1 MTESATPLNS
11 PNANESAT
19 NVNSDTVS
27 SDKGAAKKS
36 TSTKMGTQ
44 KPPASTSSN
53 KISKL
58 AMFALLIA
66 LAAPAGHYYWQQ
78 LQSQQLT
85 QTLTNKISKQ
95 NSTVLDRYQSQ
106 MQQALTTQQ
115 QNFEQQ
121 LQQVI
126 AKINN
131 TSQSRITEL
140 NASITQLEQRI
151 KQRQPNDWLL
161 HEAEY
166 LIRIASRTLWL
177 EHDTKAAIGL
187 LKDADRRL
195 TELNEPAFLPV
206 RAVLQQDI
214 KSLAL
219 MPTLQT
225 DEIILT
231 LMAMSKQVAELPLA
245 IVDLA
250 NKNDNE
256 ADLTLSDD
264 INDWQSNLAKTWQ
277 QFFNDFIRIRPRTG
291 TIEPLISPKQQANLK
306 ENLTLKIQLALWAA
320 SERKSDIYQKSLTEI
335 QLWINEFFDMK
346 ELKNQSIIKTLQDLA
361 QKQVNYDYPNELSA
375 LKAIRVATRNGQASP
390 ALSSKQKIDNVES
403 KPQDKTVKA
412 IKATSEMPETQQ
424 PKQHEQAKSEG
435 SL

>member
-85 QTLTNKISKQ
+85 QTLTKKISKQ

-131 TSQSRITEL
+131 TSQSKITEL
-140 NASITQLEQRI
+140 NASITQLEQSI
-151 KQRQPNDWLL
+151 KQRQPNDC
-161 HEAEY
+161 Y
-166 LIRIASRTLWL
+166 C
-177 EHDTKAAIGL
+177 TK
-187 LKDADRRL
+187 
-195 TELNEPAFLPV
+195 
-206 RAVLQQDI
+206 
-214 KSLAL
+214 
-219 MPTLQT
+219 
-225 DEIILT
+225 
-231 LMAMSKQVAELPLA
+231 
-245 IVDLA
+245 
-250 NKNDNE
+250 
-256 ADLTLSDD
+256 
-264 INDWQSNLAKTWQ
+264 
-277 QFFNDFIRIRPRTG
+277 
-291 TIEPLISPKQQANLK
+291 
-306 ENLTLKIQLALWAA
+306 
-320 SERKSDIYQKSLTEI
+320 
-335 QLWINEFFDMK
+335 
-346 ELKNQSIIKTLQDLA
+346 
-361 QKQVNYDYPNELSA
+361 PN
-375 LKAIRVATRNGQASP
+375 I
-390 ALSSKQKIDNVES
+390 
-403 KPQDKTVKA
+403 
-412 IKATSEMPETQQ
+412 
-424 PKQHEQAKSEG
+424 
-435 SL
+435 